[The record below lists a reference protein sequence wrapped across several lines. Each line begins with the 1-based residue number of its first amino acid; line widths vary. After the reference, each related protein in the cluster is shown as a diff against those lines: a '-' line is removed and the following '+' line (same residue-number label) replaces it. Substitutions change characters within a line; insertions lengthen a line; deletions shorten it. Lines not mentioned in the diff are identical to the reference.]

1 MSKPPKIPKPNNTPK
16 LNNKAKTEQKKKN
29 LLLPITAASLG
40 VILLAGLVVGVV
52 LENAEDSRKPSNT
65 LQYLVDGKLEYDN
78 GAIVF
83 DKDQQQG
90 ASDLYQ
96 EVEDGY
102 ISLSHKNQAYST
114 DGENYA
120 CYINNNPDNK
130 YDIYV
135 TVYNNQ
141 NADEMLYISGLIPP
155 GSGIDHFKSEVK
167 LDPGEYDALLV
178 VTQVEDD
185 HETIRGGQLFL
196 ALHLNVG

>member
-1 MSKPPKIPKPNNTPK
+1 MSKKAKIPKLTNAPKPTNNTKSEP
-16 LNNKAKTEQKKKN
+16 KKKN
-29 LLLPITAASLG
+29 LLIPIIAASLG
-40 VILLAGLVVGVV
+40 VLLLAGLVVGVV
-52 LENAEDSRKPSNT
+52 LETAEERKPS
-65 LQYLVDGKLEYDN
+65 LPYLVDGKLEYDN
-78 GAIVF
+78 NTVVF

-114 DGENYA
+114 DGENFA

-155 GSGIDHFKSEVK
+155 GSGIGHFKSEVK

-196 ALHLNVG
+196 ALHLNVS

>member
-1 MSKPPKIPKPNNTPK
+1 MTKS
-16 LNNKAKTEQKKKN
+16 NKAKAENKNKK
-29 LLLPITAASLG
+29 LLIPIIAASLG

-52 LENAEDSRKPSNT
+52 LENAEDRKPSNT
-65 LQYLVDGKLEYDN
+65 LPYLVDGKLKYDDS
-78 GAIVF
+78 AIVF

-90 ASDLYQ
+90 VSDLYQ

-102 ISLSHKNQAYST
+102 ISLSHKNQAYSA
-114 DGENYA
+114 DGEDFA
-120 CYINNNPDNK
+120 CYINNNSDNK

-155 GSGIDHFKSEVK
+155 GSGIDHFKSDIK
-167 LDPGEYDALLV
+167 LDLGEYDALLV

-196 ALHLNVG
+196 ALHLNVS